1 MRYKEKR
8 PMHVSHKKLTI
19 GSYCQ
24 GIGFFAVHILLD
36 VDEKES
42 DFQHQLGSRTYHC
55 TEDSVMRK
63 NYLNLKNNILH
74 VHVYS

>member
-1 MRYKEKR
+1 MFLIE
-8 PMHVSHKKLTI
+8 
-19 GSYCQ
+19 
-24 GIGFFAVHILLD
+24 FFAVHILLD